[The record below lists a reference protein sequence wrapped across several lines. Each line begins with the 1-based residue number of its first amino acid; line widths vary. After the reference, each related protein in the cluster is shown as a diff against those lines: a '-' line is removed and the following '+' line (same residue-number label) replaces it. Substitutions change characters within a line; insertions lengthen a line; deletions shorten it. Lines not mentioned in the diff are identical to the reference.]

1 MKLAALSARK
11 KVSSK
16 KSVVIEKKKKKEQR
30 QRLTV
35 LQDPVL
41 LRAQVTR
48 ALVQQPRATNP
59 GL

>member
-1 MKLAALSARK
+1 MKLAALSAGK

-16 KSVVIEKKKKKEQR
+16 KSVVIEKKKSKDKD
-30 QRLTV
+30 LTV